1 LFRDSVV
8 RHAIPVPHMPRQP
21 IGDRPMTA
29 AERQRKHR
37 ALLRELNKPVLSPQE
52 QRAQQEAAELME
64 RVAQLEATLAAR
76 AASAARAARKSEQ
89 PAKPRAAPEHKAD
102 RAEID
107 RLQAEND
114 ELQQKVF
121 NLKLHLDTLSGVLT
135 RRTGAMTRAEY
146 NSILSCLH
154 PNSRKSVSDRKL
166 ADTFTLFNRFRYVLC
181 NNDEMPIPK
190 NYRLTLQE
198 MEARRRYADAKK
210 AADRRA
216 KREARQAAKT
226 PAAKTGKSHRKL
238 K

>member
-1 LFRDSVV
+1 
-8 RHAIPVPHMPRQP
+8 
-21 IGDRPMTA
+21 MTD
-29 AERQRKHR
+29 AERQRKR
-37 ALLRELNKPVLSPQE
+37 RERLRQGPPKPAPSPQE
-52 QRAQQEAAELME
+52 LLAQQEAAALKE
-64 RVAQLEATLAAR
+64 RVAKLEAAIAAR
-76 AASAARAARKSEQ
+76 AASAARKPEQ

-154 PNSRKSVSDRKL
+154 PDGRKSVSDTKL

-181 NNDEMPIPK
+181 NNDEMPIPT

-198 MEARRRYADAKK
+198 MEARRRYAEAKK

-216 KREARQAAKT
+216 RRETRQKKT
-226 PAAKTGKSHRKL
+226 PATKTAAANTGKSRRKL

>member
-1 LFRDSVV
+1 
-8 RHAIPVPHMPRQP
+8 MPRHP
-21 IGDRPMTA
+21 IGDRAMTD

-37 ALLRELNKPVLSPQE
+37 ARLRQEQPKPAPSPQE
-52 QRAQQEAAELME
+52 LRAQQEVAALKEG
-64 RVAQLEATLAAR
+64 VAQLEAALAAR
-76 AASAARAARKSEQ
+76 AASAARAANAARKPRQ

-114 ELQQKVF
+114 KLQQKVF

-154 PNSRKSVSDRKL
+154 PDSRKSVSDRKL

-198 MEARRRYADAKK
+198 MKARRRYADAKK

-216 KREARQAAKT
+216 KRKARQ
-226 PAAKTGKSHRKL
+226 AAKTGKSHRKL